1 MPKFQAYDAVIPAS
15 DDIILVLDVSDKTD
29 SAAGTTKKV
38 IFKDLP
44 VSSAV
49 QDALDLKLDAEFAS
63 VIADS
68 LADAEVA
75 ANKSASVEEDKSSDT
90 KYPSVKSLYDWVVKR
105 TTKDIS
111 EQTNL
116 YFTEA
121 RAIAAALTGFVA
133 GTGIVLETDSLLQ
146 AIQKLVGNLDAW
158 RVIAGGTKGQVLTKA
173 SDTDN
178 DVAWSTVVSSKFYQF
193 IEITKQITGILPLL
207 VTEFVL
213 PAGTY
218 SQFNAVLGTGN
229 LSTTAI
235 LQIRTMDGTAIKT
248 LTRTGVPTAVSTS
261 GFTLDGDTLVGF
273 YLYSDT
279 ATSTAFIFSLGVN

>member
-1 MPKFQAYDAVIPAS
+1 MPKYQAYDAVIPAS

-38 IFKDLP
+38 IFNDLP

-49 QDALDLKLDAEFAS
+49 KDALDFKLDVDFAS

-68 LADAEVA
+68 LANAEVV
-75 ANKSASVEEDKSSDT
+75 ANKSVSVEGDKSSDT
-90 KYPSVKSLYDWVVKR
+90 KYPSVKSVYDWVVKR
-105 TTKDIS
+105 TTNDIS

-133 GTGIVLETDSLLQ
+133 GVGTVLETDSLLQ
-146 AIQKLVGNLDAW
+146 AIQKLVGNLSAW

-178 DVAWSTVVSSKFYQF
+178 DVAWSTVVSSRFYQF
-193 IEITKQITGILPLL
+193 IEITKQITGIQPLL

-218 SQFNAVLGTGN
+218 TQFNAVLGTGN

-248 LTRTGVPTAVSTS
+248 LTHTGVPTDVSTS
-261 GFTLDGDTLVGF
+261 GFTLDSDTLVGF

-279 ATSTAFIFSLGVN
+279 AASTAFIFSLGVN